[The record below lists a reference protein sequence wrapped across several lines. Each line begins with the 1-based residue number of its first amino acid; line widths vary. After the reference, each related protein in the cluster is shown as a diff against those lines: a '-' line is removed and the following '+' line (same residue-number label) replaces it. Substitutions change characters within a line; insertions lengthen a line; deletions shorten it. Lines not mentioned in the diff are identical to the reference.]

1 MNKSANVYCQISKK
15 LVPADMAKP
24 GYSVRPSIFELIK
37 KVRPN
42 FKEDEYVSED
52 ELEKIK
58 IEHVK
63 SMLMKDKGQ
72 LSEIERQVAETTA
85 KHDFMSKDF
94 THEEEDRIT
103 FGEKLSDKI
112 AEFGG
117 SWKFI
122 ISFILFMCIWIG
134 GNVLILSSKS
144 FDPYPFILLNLILS
158 CIAALQAPVILMSQ
172 NRSGMKDR
180 QRAIND
186 FQVNLKSEIEI
197 RHLHEKVDHLIT
209 TQIQHIHELQQIQ
222 MEILED
228 INKKLK
234 AK

>member
-1 MNKSANVYCQISKK
+1 MTKTSNVYCQISKK
-15 LVPADMAKP
+15 LIPLDEAKA
-24 GYSVRPSIFELIK
+24 GFSIRPSILELIMK
-37 KVRPN
+37 RCPE
-42 FKEDEYVSED
+42 FSEDEYISED
-52 ELEKIK
+52 ELEKFK
-58 IEHVK
+58 AEHVK
-63 SMLMKDKGQ
+63 SLLKDDKGQ
-72 LSEIERQVAETTA
+72 ISEIEKQVADTIA
-85 KHDFMSKDF
+85 KHDFMSRDF
-94 THEEEDRIT
+94 TEEEEDTIT

-122 ISFILFMCIWIG
+122 ISFIVFMTIWIG
-134 GNVLILSSKS
+134 GNVFILSSKA

-172 NRSGMKDR
+172 NRSGIKDR
-180 QRAIND
+180 KRAIND

-234 AK
+234 LK